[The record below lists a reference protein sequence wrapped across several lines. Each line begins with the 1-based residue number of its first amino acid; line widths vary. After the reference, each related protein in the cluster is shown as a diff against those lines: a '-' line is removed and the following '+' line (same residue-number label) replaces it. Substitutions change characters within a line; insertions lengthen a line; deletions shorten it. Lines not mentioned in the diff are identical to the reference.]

1 MLNIHFY
8 ANKTHRQVSF
18 RIILTTKPRNVAVT
32 CKTHTLTVDDHAST
46 TWKLALHITI
56 WFLCRQNVMLYFWK
70 SKILRTKNISHSTW
84 DGTQHSTVYHSRC
97 DPNNALE
104 CKFSWHFSQFGFEVC
119 FSQIIWVE
127 VVQSGLS
134 LSFLLKWSQ
143 TWRLLDAWA
152 CLWWNH
158 SSLRVLVSSFLFR
171 EMHRPE
177 VFYMSLTIVYH
188 TFCLHHP
195 KPTGTWAQTN
205 PTLCPSGALLKHFRK
220 TQAIQPT
227 VHYTSITERCSLSRQ
242 DVLQCL
248 VNLTYL
254 PKIMVSIQ
262 SESLK
267 FYSYKTDEPTVAA
280 PLDCRLGPGVVR

>member
-1 MLNIHFY
+1 MKASIVNDHFVFMSSECHALFLKVKDITYEKYLALNMGWNAAFY
-8 ANKTHRQVSF
+8 IVSF
-18 RIILTTKPRNVAVT
+18 QTPTMHLGVS
-32 CKTHTLTVDDHAST
+32 LG
-46 TWKLALHITI
+46 W
-56 WFLCRQNVMLYFWK
+56 
-70 SKILRTKNISHSTW
+70 
-84 DGTQHSTVYHSRC
+84 
-97 DPNNALE
+97 
-104 CKFSWHFSQFGFEVC
+104 FSWHFSQSGFEIC
-119 FSQIIWVE
+119 FSQILWVE
-127 VVQSGLS
+127 VVQSGL
-134 LSFLLKWSQ
+134 LLLFLLKWSQ
-143 TWRLLDAWA
+143 TWKLLDAWA

-158 SSLRVLVSSFLFR
+158 SSFKVLVSSFLFR

-195 KPTGTWAQTN
+195 KPTGTWEQTH
-205 PTLCPSGALLKHFRK
+205 PTLCPSGALHKHFRK

-227 VHYTSITERCSLSRQ
+227 VHCTSITERCTLSRQ

-267 FYSYKTDEPTVAA
+267 FCSYKTGEPTIAA